1 MKRKMISTLALTLCV
16 LMTVLCLAACGG
28 SKSALVGTWESV
40 EAPGASITF
49 KADGTGSMDASGI
62 SVTFTYED
70 KDNTVKVINDLNKEQ
85 TIVYEYTI
93 DGDKLSLKD
102 KDTET
107 TLTYTK
113 K

>member
-1 MKRKMISTLALTLCV
+1 MKKKLIGTLALTLCV

-28 SKSALVGTWESV
+28 SKSALVGTWQSEEYS
-40 EAPGASITF
+40 GTTITF
-49 KADGTGSMDASGI
+49 KDDGTGSMDTDGMKI
-62 SVTFTYED
+62 TFTYVD
-70 KDNTVKVINDLNKEQ
+70 KDKTVEVINDLNKEQ
-85 TIVYEYTI
+85 SIIYEYTI

-102 KDTET
+102 KESET